1 MEQSGEHRIDVAFTG
16 RPSSLPVVQSGDLP
30 ESPSGA
36 ARDSYDEPG
45 RPVAITSS
53 GSSPERDPQAVTA
66 GHSDQNNVHE
76 RAASDARPPALPGC
90 EENPSGTMTP
100 SPAESSRSG
109 PGTLPPSE
117 LSTCQACLT
126 IAVLALLVAALCV
139 ATLRLLR
146 SVDREFVHTYT
157 PLPQAGGPA
166 GKFDESPRD
175 GKGAAA
181 QNG

>member
-1 MEQSGEHRIDVAFTG
+1 MEQGGEHRIDVAFTG
-16 RPSSLPVVQSGDLP
+16 RPSSLPLVQSGDLP

-36 ARDSYDEPG
+36 GRDSHDEPG

-53 GSSPERDPQAVTA
+53 GSSPEREVVTTDRC
-66 GHSDQNNVHE
+66 DQNNVHE

-100 SPAESSRSG
+100 SPAESSRSV

-146 SVDREFVHTYT
+146 SVDREFVHTS

-181 QNG
+181 QDG

>member
-16 RPSSLPVVQSGDLP
+16 RPSSLPLVQSGDLP
-30 ESPSGA
+30 DSPSGA
-36 ARDSYDEPG
+36 ARDSHDEPG
-45 RPVAITSS
+45 MAGRDNVLRLLSPS
-53 GSSPERDPQAVTA
+53 GTL
-66 GHSDQNNVHE
+66 
-76 RAASDARPPALPGC
+76 RPPALPGC

-109 PGTLPPSE
+109 TGTLPPSE

-175 GKGAAA
+175 GKSAAS